1 MSEFEKTVPSGLRA
15 LMKENRAPHAVAIE
29 SPDKTALERC
39 ARLIAQWAVCTGEN
53 RPCGDC
59 RACKKLISGN
69 HPDVYFAKL
78 EGKRNTVKIS
88 EVRAICAD
96 AVYKPNDG
104 DCKVYIIPEADKME
118 AAPQNALLK
127 LIEEPPQPMM
137 FIFLCENAAGLLQ
150 TIRSRCTVF
159 KLDTDERNDGHIK
172 ELADNIALA
181 LCRSRESE
189 LMYACAV
196 LDDRQQTLDVL
207 KSLSET
213 IRGAMFCEITGR
225 SSADAVVNKLS
236 RSLKRRGLMNM
247 QKSIAEAAKYAERNV
262 SLALVS
268 AALSKNLWNDKYL

>member
-1 MSEFEKTVPSGLRA
+1 MSEFEKTVPSELRA

-39 ARLIAQWAVCTGEN
+39 AGLIAQWAVCIGEN

-59 RACKKLISGN
+59 RACKKLMSGN
-69 HPDVYFAKL
+69 HPDVYYAKL
-78 EGKRNTVKIS
+78 EGKRNAVKIS

-137 FIFLCENAAGLLQ
+137 FILLCENAAGLLQ

-159 KLDTDERNDGHIK
+159 KLDTDERNGGHIK
-172 ELADNIALA
+172 ELADNI
-181 LCRSRESE
+181 
-189 LMYACAV
+189 V
-196 LDDRQQTLDVL
+196 L
-207 KSLSET
+207 
-213 IRGAMFCEITGR
+213 
-225 SSADAVVNKLS
+225 SSF
-236 RSLKRRGLMNM
+236 
-247 QKSIAEAAKYAERNV
+247 
-262 SLALVS
+262 
-268 AALSKNLWNDKYL
+268 